1 MRTKIDIIHLL
12 EQLDSKKADD
22 LEDQDLDFKEWDID
36 SLPGAI
42 KRVIEMAIC
51 MANGGGGTV
60 VFGVKDKV
68 LGRNTAI
75 LGIPPEIDQNTLMK
89 RVYDA
94 TDPKITPVFED
105 LNVPEGTGRLLIMH
119 IHPGMPPYTD
129 TSGEAKIR
137 MGRDCLPLT
146 GSIRRKIMVETGE
159 GDPTSEVIP
168 GPAEQHISRGAVE
181 LLKHIAAREQ
191 APADLLSLQDR
202 DFLITLGLV
211 NNGQLTRAGLLL
223 IGNEASINQYFP
235 NYHWIYLRMRDDA
248 EYSDRAEGRDPLII
262 SLSKITDRIMA
273 ENPLTTINYGMFHF
287 EYRRYPEIV
296 LREALMNS
304 LSHADYRIN
313 SPIMVKQYP
322 GRLEISNPGGFIGG
336 ITPQNILHHPPV
348 ARNPRLVE
356 ALTKLRLVN
365 RSNLGITRMYKYMLI
380 EGKEPPIIEQPG
392 DFVRVILKGGELS
405 APFRAFVEREAQSGR
420 GFDVDHLLIL
430 DYLLTHREI
439 DIPGVAQLIQ
449 RSDIEA
455 RDILHS
461 MEHERGYLEHG
472 GSGRSLYWSL
482 HPAIYRELELD
493 GHPYGDRRTEWEAAK
508 MHVLSMLRQQKD
520 SPDKY
525 LTNADIRKI
534 TRLNRDQ
541 VKRLMRELR
550 DQYPQITYNG
560 NRRSSKYYYRENQ
573 VETSL

>member
-1 MRTKIDIIHLL
+1 MRNITEITRLL
-12 EQLDSKKADD
+12 SELDSVKADN
-22 LEDQDLDFKEWDID
+22 LEDQDLDFKEWNVR
-36 SLPGAI
+36 SLPDAI
-42 KRVIEMAIC
+42 EAVIEMAIC

-60 VFGVKDKV
+60 VFGVRDKV
-68 LGRNTAI
+68 IGRTNAI
-75 LGIPPEIDQNTLMK
+75 IGVPPEIDQNILMK

-105 LNVPEGTGRLLIMH
+105 LRVPEGTGRLLIMQ
-119 IHPGMPPYTD
+119 IYSGMRPYTD
-129 TSGEAKIR
+129 TAGHGKIR
-137 MGRDCLPLT
+137 VGKDCQPLT
-146 GSIRRKIMVETGE
+146 GTMRRRIMVETGE
-159 GDPTSEVIP
+159 GDTTADLIA
-168 GPAEQHISRGAVE
+168 GNADQHVSPSAVE
-181 LLKHIAAREQ
+181 VLKKIAAREQ
-191 APADLLSLQDR
+191 APPDLFSLRDH
-202 DFLITLGLV
+202 DFLASLGLII
-211 NNGQLTRAGLLL
+211 NEQLTKAGLLL
-223 IGNEASINQYFP
+223 IGKEASIREHLPHY
-235 NYHWIYLRMRDDA
+235 YWIHLRMRDDT
-248 EYSDRAEGRDPLII
+248 EYLDRAEGRDPLII
-262 SLSKITDRIMA
+262 ALSKITDRIMA
-273 ENPLTTINYGMFHF
+273 ENPVTTINYGMFHF

-296 LREALMNS
+296 LREALMNA

-322 GRLEISNPGGFIGG
+322 SRLEISNPGGFIGG

-365 RSNLGITRMYKYMLI
+365 RSNLGISRMYKYMLI

-392 DFVRVILKGGELS
+392 DSVKVILKGGELS

-420 GFDVDHLLIL
+420 GFEVDNLLIL
-430 DYLLTHREI
+430 DYLLSHREI
-439 DIPGVAQLIQ
+439 DIPGAAALIQ
-449 RSDIEA
+449 RTDTEA

-472 GSGRSLYWSL
+472 GSGRSLYWAL
-482 HPAIYRELELD
+482 HPAIYRELEVN

-520 SPDKY
+520 TPEKY

-550 DQYPQITYNG
+550 EQHLQITYAG
-560 NRRSSKYYYRENQ
+560 NRRSAKYFYRDQ
-573 VETSL
+573 